1 MSEIRAV
8 QLHGIPNDTRVDIL
22 QAPSLT
28 PESVIVRLR
37 AATVCANDW
46 KAAMSGSSRLELPT
60 PLGHELAG
68 EVEAVGD
75 RVSGYSPAD
84 RVCIRFAGAIY
95 CGSCYYCLRGLH
107 NYCEKWHFF
116 EDPAGWVELMR
127 FDQRLSERLLPI
139 EDSVSY
145 EAAALVEPLACAL
158 FGVEAANILYGEDVV
173 IQGAGPMGLF
183 CLQFALLAGA
193 GRAIVID
200 TVPFRLEKA
209 RSLGA
214 THTIDFKA
222 QDPIEA
228 VMALTHGRGATS
240 VIECS
245 GTPIGAAQSIQ
256 LARKRGTVVW
266 FAGFPKPASIEI
278 DPNEIHY
285 KGIQL
290 TGTSG
295 STIRHAQKVL
305 NFLANGRLDVE
316 PIITHHFG
324 FDDARGALEMAAGQ
338 GESLK
343 IVLEP

>member
-1 MSEIRAV
+1 MPPNKAV

-22 QAPSLT
+22 ERPSLT
-28 PESVIVRLR
+28 PASVIVRLR

-46 KAAMSGSSRLELPT
+46 KAAMSGSSRLNLPS

-68 EVEAVGD
+68 EVEAVGEG
-75 RVSGYSPAD
+75 VSGYSPGD

-95 CGSCYYCLRGLH
+95 CGSCHYCLRGLH
-107 NYCEKWHFF
+107 NYCENWHFF
-116 EDPAGWVELMR
+116 EEPAGWVEFMH

-139 EDSVSY
+139 EDTISY

-158 FGVEAANILYGEDVV
+158 FGIEAANILYGEDVV

-200 TVPFRLEKA
+200 TVPFRLEVA

-214 THTIDFKA
+214 THTVDFKT
-222 QDPIEA
+222 QDPVEA
-228 VMALTHGRGATS
+228 VRQLTDGMGASS

-245 GTPIGAAQSIQ
+245 GTTLGAAQSIQ

-266 FAGFPKPASIEI
+266 FAGFPKPSSMEI

-285 KGIQL
+285 QGIQL

-305 NFLANGRLDVE
+305 NLLRNGRLNVD
-316 PIITHHFG
+316 PIITHRFHFEEAKQAI
-324 FDDARGALEMAAGQ
+324 DMAAKQ
-338 GESLK
+338 GETLK